1 MIKTNKHFHVLGQ
14 PDSGVIF
21 CKSLIG
27 PRLCGY
33 LLDSVLASDS
43 TENGEYSGPFKTFCV
58 GNIVSNKRWAF
69 MDIVNSA
76 HELISKMS
84 YLSMG
89 RQIQY
94 TPNRHSFFTVKHQ
107 EVGQEHKV
115 HSDNDPATIRGEE
128 RQAIVMSSIISLS
141 SKYEGGLLQFPEYGI
156 SMKLEAGD
164 CVFFPSHG
172 HWHAVTEVTAGDRY
186 SLMHF
191 WE

>member
-1 MIKTNKHFHVLGQ
+1 MDKVFEIGEPGSNIILY
-14 PDSGVIF
+14 S
-21 CKSLIG
+21 SLIG
-27 PRLCGY
+27 RRTTEAMLQTVLSIDSHDGSYSAGPFETYSVGNVPKVDKWDFLL
-33 LLDSVLASDS
+33 LLDSIHQKISSYSHLA
-43 TENGEYSGPFKTFCV
+43 
-58 GNIVSNKRWAF
+58 
-69 MDIVNSA
+69 
-76 HELISKMS
+76 
-84 YLSMG
+84 MG
-89 RQIQY
+89 RTISY
-94 TPNRHSFFTVKHQ
+94 IPNRPTFYTIKKQSIS
-107 EVGQEHKV
+107 QEHKI